1 MHLLVDALNFTST
14 ILAQTT
20 PLASDPTYKG
30 LSAVEVGIAAG
41 GAAIGI
47 GAVGAGASQAV
58 GRNPGAIGIILA
70 VSFAII
76 AVSEGTFII
85 IAFALKG

>member
-1 MHLLVDALNFTST
+1 MNILVDSLMFAHNL
-14 ILAQTT
+14 LAQAT
-20 PLASDPTYKG
+20 PEPESLNKG
-30 LSAVEVGIAAG
+30 LAAVEVGLAAG

-76 AVSEGTFII
+76 AVSEGTFILV
-85 IAFALKG
+85 AFVLKG

>member
-1 MHLLVDALNFTST
+1 MQILVDALNLTQN
-14 ILAQTT
+14 ILAQTST
-20 PLASDPTYKG
+20 PDPLYKG
-30 LSAVEVGIAAG
+30 LSAVEVGLAAG
-41 GAAIGI
+41 GAAVGI

-76 AVSEGTFII
+76 AVAEGTFILV
-85 IAFALKG
+85 AFVLKG

>member
-1 MHLLVDALNFTST
+1 MNILVDALSLTQN
-14 ILAQTT
+14 ILAQTA
-20 PLASDPTYKG
+20 PPDSIKEG
-30 LSAVEVGIAAG
+30 LSAVEVGLAAG

-76 AVSEGTFII
+76 AVSEGTFILV
-85 IAFALKG
+85 AFVLKG

>member
-1 MHLLVDALNFTST
+1 MHILVDALNLTHN

-20 PLASDPTYKG
+20 PAPDSLNKG
-30 LSAVEVGIAAG
+30 LSAVEVGLAAG

-58 GRNPGAIGIILA
+58 GRNPGAMGIILGA
-70 VSFAII
+70 SLIFVGI
-76 AVSEGTFII
+76 AEGTFILV
-85 IAFALKG
+85 AFVLKG

>member
-1 MHLLVDALNFTST
+1 MNILVDSLTFAQN

-20 PLASDPTYKG
+20 PPDSLKEG
-30 LSAVEVGIAAG
+30 LSAVEVGLAAG

-76 AVSEGTFII
+76 AVSEGTFILV
-85 IAFALKG
+85 AFVLKG

>member
-1 MHLLVDALNFTST
+1 MHIFVDALNLTNT

-20 PLASDPTYKG
+20 PPDSLYKG
-30 LSAVEVGIAAG
+30 MSAVEVGLAAG

-58 GRNPGAIGIILA
+58 GRNPGAMGIILGA
-70 VSFAII
+70 SLIFVGI
-76 AVSEGTFII
+76 AEGTFILV
-85 IAFALKG
+85 AFVLKG

>member
-1 MHLLVDALNFTST
+1 MQILIDALHLTTT

-20 PLASDPTYKG
+20 PETVDSTYKG
-30 LSAVEVGIAAG
+30 LSAVEVGVAAG

-58 GRNPGAIGIILA
+58 GRNPGAMGIILGA
-70 VSFAII
+70 SLIFVGI
-76 AVSEGTFII
+76 AEGTFILV
-85 IAFALKG
+85 AFVLKG

>member
-1 MHLLVDALNFTST
+1 MHILLDALNLTT
-14 ILAQTT
+14 NLLAQVDATD
-20 PLASDPTYKG
+20 STYKG
-30 LSAVEVGIAAG
+30 LSAVEVGLAAG

-76 AVSEGTFII
+76 AVSEGTFILV
-85 IAFALKG
+85 AFVLKG

>member
-1 MHLLVDALNFTST
+1 MN
-14 ILAQTT
+14 ILADFVGN
-20 PLASDPTYKG
+20 AG
-30 LSAVEVGIAAG
+30 AIEVGLAAG

-76 AVSEGTFII
+76 AVSEGPFILV
-85 IAFALKG
+85 AFVLKG

>member
-1 MHLLVDALNFTST
+1 MNILVDSLILANNL
-14 ILAQTT
+14 LAQTA
-20 PLASDPTYKG
+20 PAPDSVYKG
-30 LSAVEVGIAAG
+30 LSAVEVGLAAG

-76 AVSEGTFII
+76 AVSEGTFILV
-85 IAFALKG
+85 AFVLKG

>member
-1 MHLLVDALNFTST
+1 MLDIF
-14 ILAQTT
+14 AQTAT
-20 PLASDPTYKG
+20 TITGNMGAI
-30 LSAVEVGIAAG
+30 EVGLAAG

-76 AVSEGTFII
+76 AVSEGTFILV
-85 IAFALKG
+85 AFVLKG

>member
-1 MHLLVDALNFTST
+1 MQILVDALNLTQT
-14 ILAQTT
+14 LLAQTT
-20 PLASDPTYKG
+20 PPDSIKEG
-30 LSAVEVGIAAG
+30 LSAVEVGLAAG

-76 AVSEGTFII
+76 AVSEGTFILV
-85 IAFALKG
+85 AFVLKG

>member
-1 MHLLVDALNFTST
+1 MNILVDTLTLANNIF
-14 ILAQTT
+14 AQTAA
-20 PLASDPTYKG
+20 PDSLKEG
-30 LSAVEVGIAAG
+30 LSAVEVGLAAG

-76 AVSEGTFII
+76 AVSEGTFILV
-85 IAFALKG
+85 AFVLKG

>member
-1 MHLLVDALNFTST
+1 MQILVDALNFTQT

-20 PLASDPTYKG
+20 PPDSLKEG
-30 LSAVEVGIAAG
+30 LSAVEVGLAAG

-76 AVSEGTFII
+76 AVSEGTFILV
-85 IAFALKG
+85 AFVLKG

>member
-1 MHLLVDALNFTST
+1 MQILIDAIHLTTN

-20 PLASDPTYKG
+20 PDSVDLNKG
-30 LSAVEVGIAAG
+30 LSAVEVGVAAG

-58 GRNPGAIGIILA
+58 GRNPGAMGIILGA
-70 VSFAII
+70 SLIFVGI
-76 AVSEGTFII
+76 AEGTFILV
-85 IAFALKG
+85 AFVLKG